1 MTLRPGSVPWLL
13 RHEARLLWRRSNL
26 APRKLSAGLLAA
38 GVAAGAQLL
47 GFALAAWLRDG
58 TAALADRLAAA
69 NAVLLV
75 MGGLMLSQALD
86 AALATLF
93 ERRDLDWL
101 LASPVPL
108 RRVLAARMTV
118 IAASVAVPW
127 LLLLGGVANAMA
139 VAGQPG
145 WLAAYPM
152 VCALALLVAAAGAA
166 LAVGVVS
173 VLGLRRARRAVGA
186 LGMLAG
192 GVAFLASQSATMLPL
207 SLRATLWRAL
217 SPPCCGTPDGL
228 AWWPARALLGDVVP
242 LMAVLLA
249 WLAVAALAARA
260 LARRFAAGAILVPPR
275 RGPGAARAARR
286 GVDAGRFRR
295 GTFGTLLRK
304 ELRLL
309 RRTPNLLSRVA
320 YQLIYAVPMTAALW
334 RDGGAT
340 AALGLGAASVFVAGE
355 AARLLIS
362 AAANADEAAELAA
375 TAPVPPGAVQR
386 AKMAAA
392 GLGTAAILLLPV
404 LAVAAWRPGL
414 LPALVGGVACVT
426 GSGLLMGVWRPVP
439 ARRGDLG
446 ASRPRLGGNDWLG
459 LLLSGLWAGAAW
471 LAMDGNAL
479 AALPS
484 AVAVAVLAGI
494 RPRGRRIGLGR
505 R

>member
-1 MTLRPGSVPWLL
+1 MIIRPGSVPWLL
-13 RHEARLLWRRSNL
+13 RYEARLLWRRSNF
-26 APRKLSAGLLAA
+26 ASRKLSAGVLAA
-38 GVAAGAQLL
+38 GIVVAAQLAGL
-47 GFALAAWLRDG
+47 GLAAWLRDG

-86 AALATLF
+86 AALAALF
-93 ERRDLDWL
+93 EQRDLDWL
-101 LASPVPL
+101 LTSPMPL
-108 RRVLAARMTV
+108 RRVLAVRMMA
-118 IAASVAVPW
+118 IAAAVAVPW

-139 VAGQPG
+139 MAGQPG
-145 WLAAYPM
+145 WLAAYP
-152 VCALALLVAAAGAA
+152 VVYALALLAAAAGAA
-166 LAVGVVS
+166 LAVGLVS
-173 VLGLRRARRAVGA
+173 VLGLRRARRAVGI
-186 LGMLAG
+186 LGLGVG
-192 GVAFLASQSATMLPL
+192 GVAFLASQSATMLPPAL
-207 SLRATLWRAL
+207 GTALWRAL
-217 SPPCCGTPDGL
+217 LPSCCGMPDGL
-228 AWWPARALLGDVVP
+228 AWWPARALLGDAVP
-242 LMAVLLA
+242 LMAVLLLG
-249 WLAVAALAARA
+249 LAAAALAARA
-260 LARRFAAGAILVPPR
+260 LERRFAAGAILAPPR
-275 RGPGAARAARR
+275 RGPSAARAAGRSM
-286 GVDAGRFRR
+286 DAGRFRR

-309 RRTPNLLSRVA
+309 RRTPNLLSRAA

-355 AARLLIS
+355 AAHLLIS

-414 LPALVGGVACVT
+414 LPALAGGIACVT
-426 GSGLLMGVWRPVP
+426 GSGLLIGVWRPVP
-439 ARRGDLG
+439 VRRGDLG
-446 ASRPRLGGNDWLG
+446 ASRPRLGGNGWLG

-484 AVAVAVLAGI
+484 AVAVAVLAGV
-494 RPRGRRIGLGR
+494 RPRGSRVGLGR